1 MWQKAL
7 SGIYTAAKRVSAP
20 DQGLLAHWSPSRSRT
35 VSPNVD
41 IGEYSVSSAI
51 APSSKEK
58 VVVVTLGGSSTLTVT
73 VSESPSPRVLT
84 LIARVCAAEE
94 LTENT

>member
-1 MWQKAL
+1 MVADVAKAL
-7 SGIYTAAKRVSAP
+7 SGIYTAAKRASAP

-51 APSSKEK
+51 APPSKEK
-58 VVVVTLGGSSTLTVT
+58 VVVVTLGGQGTLTVT
-73 VSESPSPRVLT
+73 VSESPSPKCSCV
-84 LIARVCAAEE
+84 AAAV
-94 LTENT
+94 TSA